1 MSKTS
6 NMSKKTYQDS
16 IAEILL
22 ERKENNPEAKQ
33 IIKATVLAKSSR
45 GLFVDI
51 NKTFEGCVSPR
62 ELGTRTL
69 EDYKIGEII
78 DVYIIAEDSNQA
90 GVFRLSIKKIED
102 EKQWKDLENLQNQN
116 LELTISK
123 VLKSGIEVEIVA
135 TKQIGF
141 MPYGYLDSREEPL
154 KSKKKD
160 DWVGLSIQAR
170 IHELDQSKN
179 KIILNHKVIADEHKE
194 ARAKEVLSSIAIG
207 QTLSCIVVRTTDF
220 GVFVDI
226 GGIDALIPSS
236 ELSWTRFKK
245 PSDIAKV
252 GEKISAKVFK
262 IELEAKRVALSA
274 KQANPDP
281 WTVLPEEIKVG
292 YQTKAQVITQAE
304 FGVFVEIRP
313 GIEALLH
320 KSNFGE
326 KAPEVGSE
334 LDLEV
339 INLEPSKKRMGVK
352 AIATPAVPQASA
364 EEKSSPTTT
373 ASVSDQTTEEK
384 EPEYV

>member
-6 NMSKKTYQDS
+6 NLSKKTYQDS

-33 IIKATVLAKSSR
+33 IVKATVLAKSSR

-51 NKTFEGCVSPR
+51 NKTYEGCVNPR
-62 ELGTRTL
+62 ELGTKTL
-69 EDYKIGEII
+69 EDYSIGEII
-78 DVYIIAEDSNQA
+78 DVYVIGEDSNQP
-90 GVFRLSIKKIED
+90 GVFRLSIRKIED
-102 EKQWKDLENLQNQN
+102 EKQWQDLEKLQGQN
-116 LELTISK
+116 LELSITK
-123 VLKSGIEVEIVA
+123 VLKSGIEVEIAA

-154 KSKKKD
+154 KSKRKEE
-160 DWVGLSIQAR
+160 WAGLSIPAR

-179 KIILNHKVIADEHKE
+179 KIILNHKVIADEQKE

-207 QTLSCIVVRTTDF
+207 QIMDCTIVRTTDF

-226 GGIDALIPSS
+226 GGLDALIPSS

-245 PSDIAKV
+245 PADVVKV
-252 GEKISAKVFK
+252 GDKISAKIFK
-262 IELEAKRVALSA
+262 IEPEAKRVALSV

-304 FGVFVEIRP
+304 FGVFVEIKP

-320 KSNFGE
+320 KSNFASE
-326 KAPEVGSE
+326 TYPEVGSV

-339 INLEPSKKRMGVK
+339 INLEQNKKRMGVK
-352 AIATPAVPQASA
+352 VISA
-364 EEKSSPTTT
+364 PIKDQEKTDLPITT
-373 ASVSDQTTEEK
+373 ASVSDQEAIEQK

>member
-51 NKTFEGCVSPR
+51 NKTYEGCVSPR
-62 ELGTRTL
+62 ELGIRTL

-102 EKQWKDLENLQNQN
+102 EKQWKNLENLQNQN

-207 QTLSCIVVRTTDF
+207 QTIDCTIVRTTDF

-245 PSDIAKV
+245 PSDIVKV

-326 KAPEVGSE
+326 TAPEVGSE
-334 LDLEV
+334 LSLEV
-339 INLEPSKKRMGVK
+339 INLEPNKKRMGVK
-352 AIATPAVPQASA
+352 AITTLASSVE
-364 EEKSSPTTT
+364 EEKDSPTTA

>member
-1 MSKTS
+1 MP
-6 NMSKKTYQDS
+6 KKTYQDS

-22 ERKENNPEAKQ
+22 ERKENYPEAKQ

-45 GLFVDI
+45 GLFLDI
-51 NKTFEGCVSPR
+51 NKTYEGCVNPR
-62 ELGTRTL
+62 ELGTKAL
-69 EDYKIGEII
+69 ENYTIGETVE
-78 DVYIIAEDSNQA
+78 VYVIGEDSNQA
-90 GVFRLSIKKIED
+90 GVFRLSVRKIED
-102 EKQWKDLENLQNQN
+102 EKQWQDLEKLQGQN
-116 LELTISK
+116 LELTITK
-123 VLKSGIEVEIVA
+123 VLKSGIEVEIAA

-141 MPYGYLDSREEPL
+141 MPYGYLDAREEPL

-160 DWVGLSIQAR
+160 DWVGLCIPAR
-170 IHELDQSKN
+170 VHELDQSKN

-207 QTLSCIVVRTTDF
+207 QTLECTIVRTTDF

-226 GGIDALIPSS
+226 GGLDALIPSS

-245 PSDIAKV
+245 PSDIVKV
-252 GEKISAKVFK
+252 GSKISAKVFK
-262 IELEAKRVALSA
+262 IEPEAKRVALSA

-281 WTVLPEEIKVG
+281 WTTLPEEIKVG

-304 FGVFVEIRP
+304 FGVFVEIKP

-320 KSNFGE
+320 KSNFASE
-326 KAPEVGSE
+326 TSPELGSE

-339 INLEPSKKRMGVK
+339 INLDQSKKRMGVK
-352 AIATPAVPQASA
+352 VVTIATATKP
-364 EEKSSPTTT
+364 EENNLSITT
-373 ASVSDQTTEEK
+373 ASVSDQETTEQK